1 MDVENI
7 TNDLAKQQSEVQISL
22 YDTYGKLVY
31 LNKYQESKLVEFSFD
46 APPAIYYL
54 DVKSRDR
61 S

>member
-31 LNKYQESKLVEFSFD
+31 LNKYRES
-46 APPAIYYL
+46 
-54 DVKSRDR
+54 
-61 S
+61 